1 MGPDKV
7 DRLCQKAQLAIA
19 ERDWDK
25 AKQSYLMA
33 LGLRSDLPDIHYGLA
48 TVYFQQRELTS
59 AAHHFREVTR
69 LDPLRAGAFINLG
82 AVLNV
87 LQQYDEAITALRR
100 GIQLDNGRHEGYY
113 NLGLVYKRKGQ
124 TDLAVSAYREA
135 IRLNPKMA
143 DAHLNLANLYIER
156 EQPKQAIT
164 HYEAA
169 AQLRLGWEKAF
180 DGLEHARAMLAAQT
194 PGEPGTPVRGSST
207 TMASVRSAPAYG
219 GDVDHLVDPITH
231 AAFLS
236 NLHHATIIAEETGRL
251 LQMVV
256 GEELEPAI
264 KELSSALLY
273 SQGSR
278 GELDGPVGRFESA
291 LSRMRTAREAL
302 AGYVD
307 RLEEMGES
315 FPAH

>member
-33 LGLRSDLPDIHYGLA
+33 LGMRSDLPDVHYGLA

-69 LDPLRAGAFINLG
+69 LDPTRAGAFINLG

-87 LQQYDEAITALRR
+87 LQLFDEAVTALRR
-100 GIQLDNGRHEGYY
+100 GIQLDNGRFEGYY

-124 TDLAVSAYREA
+124 TELAVSAYREA
-135 IRLNPKMA
+135 IRLNPKAA
-143 DAHLNLANLYIER
+143 DAHLNLGNLYLER
-156 EQPKQAIT
+156 EQPKLAISQ
-164 HYEAA
+164 YEAA
-169 AQLRLGWEKAF
+169 AQLRQGWDKAL
-180 DGLEHARAMLAAQT
+180 DALEIAREMLAAQT
-194 PGEPGTPVRGSST
+194 PGVPGTAVRGSST
-207 TMASVRSAPAYG
+207 TASVRSAPAAG
-219 GDVDHLVDPITH
+219 SELDHLVDPETH
-231 AAFLS
+231 AAFLT
-236 NLHHATIIAEETGRL
+236 NLHNATIVTEETGRL
-251 LQMVV
+251 LQLVV

-264 KELSSALLY
+264 KELSSVLMHAK
-273 SQGSR
+273 GSR
-278 GELDGPVGRFESA
+278 GELDGALGRLETA

-307 RLEEMGES
+307 RIEGMGEH
-315 FPAH
+315 FPGR